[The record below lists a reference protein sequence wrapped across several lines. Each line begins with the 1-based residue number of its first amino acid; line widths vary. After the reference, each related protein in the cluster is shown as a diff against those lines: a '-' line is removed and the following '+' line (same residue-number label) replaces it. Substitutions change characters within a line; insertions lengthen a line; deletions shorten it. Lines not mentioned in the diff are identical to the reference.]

1 MVIELGIDRW
11 EIFHQLFNVPSQRD
25 KVSSTL
31 WTIVVLDRQWSCAL
45 GILQNFQESDFDK
58 RVPVP
63 VSTAI
68 INEEHISDAS

>member
-1 MVIELGIDRW
+1 MVIELGIHRW
-11 EIFHQLFNVPSQRD
+11 EIFHQLFNIPSQRD
-25 KVSSTL
+25 KISNTL

-45 GILQNFQESDFDK
+45 GIPQNFQESGFDK

-68 INEEHISDAS
+68 NNEENISDAS